1 MDPTILGTILGS
13 PIFGNSHKANR
24 KTFVYTVYVLG
35 RSSFSGYHWLDS
47 ILGTRTDNKLSKRGA
62 TVQDPGRDAFSSFFK
77 EHKAFD
83 RANRQ
88 NPEPLQQIQLCVH
101 IYIGVKKYGI
111 TSTTFFII
119 Y

>member
-13 PIFGNSHKANR
+13 SIFGNSHKANR

-47 ILGTRTDNKLSKRGA
+47 MGPEPITI
-62 TVQDPGRDAFSSFFK
+62 SSFFK

-101 IYIGVKKYGI
+101 IYI
-111 TSTTFFII
+111 
-119 Y
+119 